1 MAGFLYLVVLP
12 AELVMLWLALGAWRT
27 LWARV
32 VSSSS
37 VLVVA
42 GTTMLLLDPWQ
53 MGLVFSSLP
62 ALVAA
67 YALPFHVKD
76 LLSQRQDRA
85 AQRASVGGWL
95 HL

>member
-1 MAGFLYLVVLP
+1 MAGFLHLVVLP
-12 AELVMLWLALGAWRT
+12 AELVLLWLALGAWRP

-32 VSSSS
+32 VSSSF

-42 GTTMLLLDPWQ
+42 VTTLLLLDPWE
-53 MGLVFSSLP
+53 MGLAFSALP

-76 LLSQRQDRA
+76 LVAERHSLTR
-85 AQRASVGGWL
+85 
-95 HL
+95 